1 MKSTLILK
9 IVIIE
14 KKRVLKTGK
23 YDRKR
28 LVLLTKWSKRPEGG
42 KDLQLSDSFA
52 TIASITG
59 RDRMDRTDQ
68 SLIALRRI
76 LRATEIYGRKLAGAA
91 GLTAVQFRVLQIV
104 AERGNTTATEIARRM
119 RVSQATVTSL
129 VDKLVK
135 HGMVIREKSQTDRR
149 QINILIT
156 ERGHDTISLAP
167 DALQQRYVRK
177 FETLE
182 DWEQAQL
189 VASLERV
196 AAMLDADDI
205 DASPVLD
212 TGDLRSAS

>member
-1 MKSTLILK
+1 
-9 IVIIE
+9 
-14 KKRVLKTGK
+14 
-23 YDRKR
+23 
-28 LVLLTKWSKRPEGG
+28 
-42 KDLQLSDSFA
+42 LQLSDSFA
-52 TIASITG
+52 TIASLTG
-59 RDRMDRTDQ
+59 SDRMDRTDQ

-76 LRATEIYGRKLAGAA
+76 LRATEIYGRELANAA

-104 AERGNTTATEIARRM
+104 GERGHSTATEIARRM

-135 HGMVIREKSQTDRR
+135 HGMVTREKSQTDRR
-149 QINILIT
+149 QTNILIT
-156 ERGHDTISLAP
+156 EAGRETISRAP

-177 FETLE
+177 FEALA